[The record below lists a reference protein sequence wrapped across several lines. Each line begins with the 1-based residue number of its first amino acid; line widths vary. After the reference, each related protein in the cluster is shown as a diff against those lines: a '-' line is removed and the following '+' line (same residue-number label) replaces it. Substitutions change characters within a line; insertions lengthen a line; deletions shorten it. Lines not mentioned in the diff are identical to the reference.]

1 MRWRLVI
8 TAALLLAACDQ
19 ARSPGP
25 GPKPTARQPVVDP
38 KSSAAAEELVRSFE
52 RLIDEGRFEDAY
64 MLLGPGAPP
73 RRHFITAFDRYSHRS
88 VTVGDA
94 HDQEGAAGSIYVEV
108 PLTITGQ
115 INGKNATGHAAA
127 VLRRVND
134 VPGSTEAQRHWHIE
148 RIDWHDS

>member
-19 ARSPGP
+19 DRQRGCHPDVPGP

-38 KSSAAAEELVRSFE
+38 KSSAAAEELVRSFA

-73 RRHFITAFDRYSHRS
+73 RRHFITALPPADERRHITARS
-88 VTVGDA
+88 TA
-94 HDQEGAAGSIYVEV
+94 S
-108 PLTITGQ
+108 
-115 INGKNATGHAAA
+115 
-127 VLRRVND
+127 
-134 VPGSTEAQRHWHIE
+134 
-148 RIDWHDS
+148 